1 MENCIFC
8 KIVAGEIP
16 SYTIYEDENFK
27 AIFDISPFGLGHTL
41 IIAKEHYANIFEMP
55 APLLGKGLEVAQKV
69 AIAIRDNLGIDGL
82 NILQNNGTAAGQS
95 VMHFHIH
102 VIPHYE
108 GMGQLDMDKQAVS
121 KEEMEEAARKLAGA
135 LQ

>member
-16 SYTIYEDENFK
+16 SYTIYEDDDFK
-27 AIFDISPFGLGHTL
+27 AIFDISPYGLGHTL
-41 IIAKEHYANIFEMP
+41 VIAKGYYANIFEMP
-55 APLLGKGLEVAQKV
+55 EELVGKGMQVAQKV
-69 AIAIRDNLGIDGL
+69 AVAIQENLSIDGL
-82 NILQNNGTAAGQS
+82 NVLQNNGAPAGQS

-108 GMGQLDMDKQAVS
+108 GMGQMEMNKLAVS
-121 KEEMEEAARKLAGA
+121 KEEMEEAAEKLAA
-135 LQ
+135 VLK